1 MQDVKFLHEPN
12 GCAQLRIDKL
22 KTSDLLFA
30 SSLIERAFDHSVA
43 PTLSEEGVAT
53 FKRGL
58 TLESMRNR
66 LSLGNLFI
74 VCRSKGSIVGVGE
87 IRDKNHLNLLFVEPS
102 MQKSGVGRKIF
113 NELLRAVKESEVTVN
128 SSLNSIGAY
137 KQFGFTENGLASEVK
152 GIKYQP
158 MVHKIESKT

>member
-1 MQDVKFLHEPN
+1 MRTE
-12 GCAQLRIDKL
+12 KL
-22 KTSDLLFA
+22 KISDLSFA
-30 SSLIERAFDHSVA
+30 SLLIERAFDHSVA

-58 TLESMRNR
+58 TLESIKNR
-66 LSLGNLFI
+66 LSSGNVFI
-74 VCRSKGSIVGVGE
+74 VCRSKNSIVGVGE
-87 IRDKNHLNLLFVEPS
+87 IRDKNHLNLLFVEPN

-128 SSLNSIGAY
+128 SSLNSTGAY
-137 KQFGFTENGLASEVK
+137 RQFGFVENGLPSEVK

-158 MVHKIESKT
+158 MVYKIESKT